1 MELSERIRNYVDKM
15 PVAVSGQ
22 GGSNACLT
30 VACVLVW
37 GWGLSLEEAMPFM
50 RDYSQRCDP
59 PWSEKELQ
67 HKLRSAEKK
76 PSDKGR
82 GYLLGD
88 RAKVTNGGD
97 GANFKPRAMRPVR
110 EFVREEWAQINPQ
123 AVADFTAGI
132 PVLDEAW
139 FARRSSVNVSS
150 VDSAGFLSAI
160 FEPEDRVL
168 IFSRYYSQGDFIFW
182 QGHGAFR
189 LADERGVQAVKAELP
204 KGGRMG
210 VWYLVQPVSGGW
222 ELNGTDAH
230 GRPKFTRRSECNV
243 KRWVHVV
250 LESDEL
256 EPGLWMRVVA
266 GLRLPIVA
274 IYTSG
279 GRSIHALVRYPV
291 PSKPDWDV
299 AKKTLEKFVCP
310 LGADPGALSAVR
322 LSRLPGCLRFGA
334 ERKVEGQARPQYEAY
349 EKPRMQRLLYL
360 NPGAGFEAI
369 FTMREL
375 RGDCTA
381 KQRSGEGEDGK

>member
-22 GGSNACLT
+22 GGSNACLS

-37 GWGLSLEEAMPFM
+37 GWGLSPQEAMPFLQE
-50 RDYSQRCDP
+50 YSQRCSP
-59 PWSEKELQ
+59 PWTEKELQ

-82 GYLLGD
+82 GYLLQG
-88 RAKVTNGGD
+88 KD
-97 GANFKPRAMRPVR
+97 GRDGTKGAAFKPRQMRPVR
-110 EFVREEWAQINPQ
+110 EFVREEWAKINPQ

-132 PVLDEAW
+132 PELDEAW
-139 FARRSSVNVSS
+139 FARRSAVDVSA

-222 ELNGTDAH
+222 ELNGTDAQ

-256 EPGLWMRVVA
+256 APELWMRVVA

-334 ERKVEGQARPQYEAY
+334 ERKVEGQERPVYEAY

-360 NPGAGFEAI
+360 NPQAGFEAI
-369 FTMREL
+369 YTLREV
-375 RGDCTA
+375 RGDLTA
-381 KQRSGEGEDGK
+381 KPPSRQGEDGK